1 MEASYRFPLLAA
13 AVRSLRGRCLAAL
26 LCLAALGADAPN
38 LAQNPSFEEGKAGR
52 PSVWTFGNSA
62 QGTTTGTWDNAIAH
76 AGERSLR
83 LDCAKATGHGE
94 WATRWTGRHPN
105 WGFLPAA
112 PGKIYLVS
120 VWGKAQNLT
129 VRGPTLA
136 AGFYDAE
143 GRHIDG
149 TGVLSDPL
157 PETAQWRKLSLAAVA
172 PAKAAFLDVR
182 FKLWGGG
189 TCWYDDVEVVTL
201 SDASQ
206 VPASLRR
213 PARVSVRAVAPRTP
227 ASRDSSMRLTLNVQN
242 PDIVPAE
249 LTLEWEVLD
258 YWFRHA
264 GGLEAVSLPAN
275 GAKDIVL
282 DVPQIMVRRLY
293 EANYSA
299 AAQRYRIQASVRQ
312 GDKLL
317 CQTVSDFTMRL
328 IAHKRPPLPA
338 LDEKTIEDVGEPF
351 GKLELADLVRCH
363 DASDPHPYME
373 GGRGMGSKSTS
384 GPIGWERSYRFD
396 GDSFTEVRD
405 ILGKPCRAGKGWGW
419 FAYRLG
425 RGKIEP
431 GESYLIVLDY
441 PEDAARTFNIVN
453 TASYDPQGFHTG
465 NTLGDHWTRQRFV
478 ERFEFPLSG
487 RYEKWHCLFTVKPE
501 VWAPDGRYHA
511 HYNNAPPAD
520 GFWFF
525 VMGVGQDGD
534 PLANGCAAREIRLYR
549 IDDMSR
555 FRLQV
560 EPLPP
565 GLPARQIIE
574 TSEATCG
581 VGSSHMDWEKGLTA
595 RAEVLGYTG
604 IAPNLANFYEAR
616 DRQEICQLFCEAAKG
631 TSLGIYPRFSMGLLA
646 LRAMDRLPPEALAV
660 RANGDPVFH
669 GLHATWSHLTR
680 LPDLV
685 HPKTAPAYCRVL
697 DDILGRHAL
706 DQPRIR
712 GVYLLVRANSLPISY
727 SDYDLAQ
734 FSKEC
739 LVRIPDGTTPERVK
753 WVVEHEG
760 ALYQLWWQGKK
771 RNFLLTLRDHIRG
784 YGLGLDFLFFNWGTD
799 DSLPFGQR
807 LRYVGMPEEDY
818 VEVPGTGRVLKP
830 QMTPGPGGYR
840 RTEQSSPILKR
851 KYYRDVPAP
860 DHKPLVDL
868 SALWLSG
875 LAMDV
880 RRLPSPGVLGP
891 LYRGDVGI
899 ELLCPVHYHYT
910 ASRGDY
916 LNFFRTGDGLAIV
929 NQFPYNEETAHA
941 NCPNLHFAGTVEHP
955 REFSLMEEVL
965 AVAHGDPVTIVES
978 AWTPLNRGWPRAAR
992 EFAAAY
998 RSLPALPSVVVPNA
1012 ADAANVVVRR
1022 CDTAYGPYVAV
1033 VNVGMA
1039 AKRVRVKLAAP
1050 ATGVASVRDLLQRK
1064 AQPFV
1069 KLGSHH
1075 IAFEA
1080 DMPAMSLR
1088 SYHILPARALVPF
1101 AGVQV
1106 TPRVF
1111 SPNRDGRKDEAV
1123 VSARNLTGQPWSV
1136 VIEAED
1142 GRTVRQFSG
1151 EGQDLR
1157 TVWDGSD
1164 GQGRSVAPGTYHLV
1178 FTAAGESALGS
1189 VLVDLEP
1196 PAAPEVA
1203 SDIPGELATNWLVLR
1218 GTSEGKRVCVRLN
1231 SDPAVTVLAAVDG
1244 QFECLVR
1251 FLDLGANKVALSTMD
1266 EAGNATQA
1274 SWAVTFKM
1282 PEVLRLDFGS
1292 GPVEEGWIAVDIETS
1307 YTPQRGYGWLNYK
1320 HWWRGDR
1327 VRGGNVKRDY
1337 LNCVQ
1342 DGNEF
1347 VIDLPNGEYD
1357 ITNVMGDAQFPHYVA
1372 ELSAEGKK
1380 IYGTGKIPRS
1390 EWVERK
1396 FRVRVDD
1403 GQLNLVWRKF
1413 DLPYAICSNGMT
1425 IRSRKGR

>member
-1 MEASYRFPLLAA
+1 MEAHHRFSSIAA
-13 AVRSLRGRCLAAL
+13 ATAVRWACCLAIVL
-26 LCLAALGADAPN
+26 SLHALGADAPN
-38 LAQNPSFEEGKAGR
+38 LARNASFEQGKAGR
-52 PSVWTFGNSA
+52 PSAWTFGNSA
-62 QGTTTGTWDNAIAH
+62 QNTTTGTWDNAVAH
-76 AGERSLR
+76 TGKRSLR

-94 WATRWTGRHPN
+94 WATRWTGRPPS
-105 WGFLPAA
+105 WGFLSATPST
-112 PGKIYLVS
+112 IYLVS
-120 VWGKAQNLT
+120 VWGKAKDLT
-129 VRGPTLA
+129 GRGPTLA
-136 AGFYDAE
+136 AGFYDAKGE
-143 GRHIDG
+143 YIEG

-157 PETAQWRKLSLAAVA
+157 PETAEWRKLAMAVIA
-172 PAKAAFLDVR
+172 PVGAAFLDVR

-206 VPASLRR
+206 VPASMRR
-213 PARVSVRAVAPRTP
+213 PARVKIGAVEPRTP
-227 ASRDSSMRLTLNVQN
+227 AGPDSRMRFTLNVQN

-249 LTLEWEVLD
+249 LTLQWEVLD

-264 GGLEAVSLPAN
+264 GGVEKATLPAN
-275 GAKDIVL
+275 GAKEIAL
-282 DVPQIMVRRLY
+282 DVPTVMVRRLY
-293 EANYSA
+293 EANYRA
-299 AAQRYRIQASVRQ
+299 AARRYRIQANLSQ
-312 GDKLL
+312 GSKLL
-317 CQTVSDFTMRL
+317 CQTVRDFTMRL
-328 IAHKRPPLPA
+328 IPHKRPPLPP
-338 LDEKTIEDVGEPF
+338 LDTKTVEDVGEPF
-351 GKLELADLVRCH
+351 GKLELVDVVRCY
-363 DASDPHPYME
+363 DANDPHPYME
-373 GGRGMGSKSTS
+373 GGRGMGTKSTS
-384 GPIGWERSYRFD
+384 GPIGWARSYRFD
-396 GDSFTEVRD
+396 GDAFTEVRE
-405 ILGKPCRAGKGWGW
+405 ILGKPCRVGKGWGW

-425 RGKIEP
+425 RGKIDP
-431 GESYLIVLDY
+431 GESYLTVLDY
-441 PEDAARTFNIVN
+441 PEDTARTLNIVN

-465 NTLGDHWTRQRFV
+465 RTLGDHWTRQRFV
-478 ERFEFPLSG
+478 ERVDFPLSG
-487 RYEKWHCLFTVKPE
+487 RYEKWHCLFTVKPK
-501 VWAPDGRYHA
+501 VWAPDGRYHS
-511 HYNNAPPAD
+511 HYDNAPPGD

-581 VGSSHMDWEKGLTA
+581 VGSSHMDWEKGLAA
-595 RAEVLGYTG
+595 RAQVLGYTG
-604 IAPNLANFYEAR
+604 IAPNLANFYDVR
-616 DRQEICQLFCEAAKG
+616 DRQEICQLFCDAVKG
-631 TSLGIYPRFSMGLLA
+631 TDLGIYPRFSMGLLA
-646 LRAMDRLPPEALAV
+646 LRAMDRLPAEALAV

-734 FSKEC
+734 FSREC
-739 LVRIPDGTTPERVK
+739 LVRIPAGTTAERAR
-753 WVVEHEG
+753 WVVEHED
-760 ALYQLWWQGKK
+760 ALYQLWWQRKK
-771 RNFLLTLRDHIRG
+771 RDFLLALRDHVRG
-784 YGLGLDFLFFNWGTD
+784 YGLGLEFLFFNWGTD

-807 LRYVGMPEEDY
+807 LRYVGMPQDDY
-818 VEVPGTGRVLKP
+818 VEVPGTGRVLEP
-830 QMTPGPGGYR
+830 QMTPASGGYR
-840 RTEQSSPILKR
+840 RTEESSPILKR

-860 DHKPLVDL
+860 DRKPFVDL
-868 SALWLSG
+868 PALWLSG

-891 LYRGDVGI
+891 LFHDDVGI
-899 ELLCPVHYHYT
+899 KLLCPIHYHYT

-916 LNFFRTGDGLAIV
+916 LRFFRTGDGLAII

-965 AVAHGDPVTIVES
+965 AMAHGDPVTIVES

-998 RSLPALPSVVVPNA
+998 RALPALPSVVLPDA
-1012 ADAANVVVRR
+1012 ADSSDVVVRR

-1033 VNVGMA
+1033 VNVGME
-1039 AKRVRVKLAAP
+1039 AKRVRVKLTAP
-1050 ATGVASVRDLLQRK
+1050 AAGAASVRDLLRRRP
-1064 AQPFV
+1064 QPFV

-1075 IAFEA
+1075 IAFEV
-1080 DMPAMSLR
+1080 DLPAMSLR
-1088 SYHILPARALVPF
+1088 SYFVRPTKALVPF

-1111 SPNRDGRKDEAV
+1111 SPNRDGRCDETV
-1123 VSARNLTGQPWSV
+1123 ICARNLTGQPWSLA
-1136 VIEAED
+1136 IEAED
-1142 GRTVRQFSG
+1142 GHVVRRFAG
-1151 EGQDLR
+1151 EGEDLR
-1157 TVWDGSD
+1157 VAWDGRD
-1164 GQGRSVAPGTYHLV
+1164 VAHGHYHLV
-1178 FTAAGESALGS
+1178 FAAAGMRTIAS
-1189 VLVDLEP
+1189 VQVDLEP
-1196 PAAPEVA
+1196 PAAPRVA
-1203 SDIPGELATNWLVLR
+1203 SDMPSELAANWLVLR
-1218 GTSEGKRVCVRLN
+1218 GSTEGNRVRVRLN
-1231 SDPAVTVLAAVDG
+1231 SDPATTVLAAVDG

-1251 FLDLGANKVALSTMD
+1251 FLNLGVNNIDLSTMD
-1266 EAGNATQA
+1266 EGGNAAQA

-1292 GPVEEGWIAVDIETS
+1292 GPVEEGWIAVDIETA

-1337 LNCVQ
+1337 LNCIQ

-1347 VIDLPNGEYD
+1347 VIDLPNREYE

-1372 ELSAEGKK
+1372 ELSAEGRK
-1380 IYGTGKIPRS
+1380 IYGTGNIPRG
-1390 EWVERK
+1390 EWIERK

-1403 GQLNLVWRKF
+1403 GQLNLVWKKG

-1425 IRSRKGR
+1425 IRPVEER